1 MKRVTSLV
9 LCLMLTMVLAGCAKK
24 APIAKVQLQTDGAA
38 VYQVVYEGGKCQKA
52 EPFQSAAEA
61 HYAADFGDF
70 QAQVV
75 DGKVVNTLRAK
86 WLTDEA
92 GQSFLAEEPLAQLLE
107 TAADA
112 IDHDISAFDIWV
124 VEGRYFAF
132 AKLNVNWSDPCVL
145 YEYVPQD
152 QSLTELARWDK
163 ADLTGLALP

>member
-9 LCLMLTMVLAGCAKK
+9 LCLMLTMVLAGCGTKT
-24 APIAKVQLQTDGAA
+24 PIAKVQLQTDSTA
-38 VYQVVYEGGKCQKA
+38 VYQVVCEGGKCQKV

-61 HYAADFGDF
+61 HYVADFGDF
-70 QAQVV
+70 QAKVV

-86 WLTDEA
+86 WLNDED
-92 GQSFLAEEPLAQLLE
+92 GQSFLAEDPLAQLLE

-145 YEYVPQD
+145 YEYAPQA
-152 QSLTELARWDK
+152 QRLTELARWDK

>member
-1 MKRVTSLV
+1 MKHSGRILTMLV
-9 LCLMLTMVLAGCAKK
+9 LALALTGCSRK
-24 APIAKVQLQTDGAA
+24 APVVMAALESKGSPIYQT
-38 VYQVVYEGGKCQKA
+38 VYEGGKCENA
-52 EPFQSAAEA
+52 EPFQSDAEA

-92 GQSFLAEEPLAQLLE
+92 GRSFLAEDTLAQLLE

-124 VEGRYFAF
+124 VAGRYFAF

-145 YEYVPQD
+145 YEYAPQD
-152 QSLTELARWDK
+152 QSLIELARWNG
-163 ADLTGLALP
+163 ADLTGIALP